1 MTDFLR
7 MCEIKS
13 IKLQLLKDYPDLTP
27 RVIEFFDYYINT
39 NKESLY
45 QVYDAGREVGNTA
58 MHERLKSVLEEFINQ
73 DKLIEQ
79 RIAAEKAEKA
89 LIKAQELAHER
100 NVSIVVV
107 VIFAIVMVGINC
119 IFPSAF

>member
-1 MTDFLR
+1 MTDYLR
-7 MCEIKS
+7 MIEIKS

-27 RVIEFFDYYINT
+27 RVIEFFDYYIET

-58 MHERLKSVLEEFINQ
+58 MHERLKSVLEDFINQ

-89 LIKAQELAHER
+89 LLKAQEFAHER
-100 NVSIVVV
+100 NLTIVVV
-107 VIFAIVMVGINC
+107 VICAIVLVGITC
-119 IFPSAF
+119 LFPSSL